1 MRAKL
6 IDFWIEVAHEC
17 FNIGNFNSLMAI
29 TTALNLSSISRL
41 KKTVSGGRVLRGFL
55 GPRPLDH
62 ESRRHT
68 GGFDW
73 FIPLSQGIQGGH
85 SWGIPSLCITTR

>member
-1 MRAKL
+1 MRAKC

-41 KKTVSGGRVLRGFL
+41 KKTVSSCDWILIYYNFTYWTFVYEIFSVVKSAIEGKVSDSRTSD
-55 GPRPLDH
+55 GP
-62 ESRRHT
+62 E
-68 GGFDW
+68 
-73 FIPLSQGIQGGH
+73 
-85 SWGIPSLCITTR
+85 

>member
-1 MRAKL
+1 M

-41 KKTVSGGRVLRGFL
+41 KKTVS
-55 GPRPLDH
+55 
-62 ESRRHT
+62 
-68 GGFDW
+68 DW
-73 FIPLSQGIQGGH
+73 SV
-85 SWGIPSLCITTR
+85 

>member
-1 MRAKL
+1 MLNNPIDLQKNVKKKIRAKM

-41 KKTVSGGRVLRGFL
+41 KKTVSKAHY
-55 GPRPLDH
+55 D
-62 ESRRHT
+62 
-68 GGFDW
+68 
-73 FIPLSQGIQGGH
+73 Q
-85 SWGIPSLCITTR
+85 

>member
-1 MRAKL
+1 MKKKVRAKL

-41 KKTVSGGRVLRGFL
+41 KKTVS
-55 GPRPLDH
+55 
-62 ESRRHT
+62 
-68 GGFDW
+68 DW
-73 FIPLSQGIQGGH
+73 SV
-85 SWGIPSLCITTR
+85 

>member
-1 MRAKL
+1 MTFYCLILYNSQKNVKKKVRAKC

-41 KKTVSGGRVLRGFL
+41 KKTVGSC
-55 GPRPLDH
+55 
-62 ESRRHT
+62 
-68 GGFDW
+68 DW
-73 FIPLSQGIQGGH
+73 I
-85 SWGIPSLCITTR
+85 